1 MLVKLN
7 SNHKFGVFLTL
18 PCCHMDMSCD
28 YKHGLVVHGYF
39 ASEVVA
45 VVVVI
50 AVDGSAI
57 ASEDSNI
64 HFDCENH
71 PKDTQ

>member
-1 MLVKLN
+1 
-7 SNHKFGVFLTL
+7 
-18 PCCHMDMSCD
+18 MDMSCD

-57 ASEDSNI
+57 ASEDNNI
-64 HFDCENH
+64 HFDYENH